1 MEWKPDPEAA
11 ASPSNMP
18 DIFSHS
24 VNLTEA
30 EAMFIARQQQNL
42 TEVRG
47 EERSN
52 GEERSD
58 GKERSD
64 ELRRQVYWISMC
76 RAGEADAAI
85 YFALHSLTS

>member
-1 MEWKPDPEAA
+1 
-11 ASPSNMP
+11 MP

-58 GKERSD
+58 
-64 ELRRQVYWISMC
+64 ELRRRAYWISMY

-85 YFALHSLTS
+85 YFALHSLV